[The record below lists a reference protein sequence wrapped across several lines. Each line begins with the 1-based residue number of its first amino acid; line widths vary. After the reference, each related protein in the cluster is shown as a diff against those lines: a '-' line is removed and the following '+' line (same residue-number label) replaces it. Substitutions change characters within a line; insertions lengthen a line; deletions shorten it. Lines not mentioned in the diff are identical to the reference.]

1 MWSGT
6 EAGRSTEQVKLR
18 LRPEDALRIR
28 VSARDARVDLSTYV
42 ALLLDDPE
50 RAAAARIPTS
60 EFPLADVSR
69 LAGILGLLP
78 EEVRRSR
85 GELGRAFGLLKHL
98 FEMPLTASNAERHAF
113 ASPMPR
119 AMRGRRSRTS
129 TRPSI
134 GSWTSLPRSAKT
146 LPSRPG
152 ASRGRDGGRNDSRD
166 DRATMI
172 AKLAPK
178 RRAGRGSFGALKSYL
193 EVDAN
198 DRERDDLVASWSG
211 GVASHG
217 TAALEMEA
225 VAQQARA
232 EGKRRELADPV
243 YHVIVSARPGETIDV
258 EQMKLAVDA
267 VRRSLGADEH
277 QYFAAI
283 HHDTDTDRSHVHVAI
298 NKVSLRG
305 RMLDRWQD
313 YAKLARAAEWSERE
327 MGLHVDRHVAWRDK
341 LCERE
346 LGIVPDT
353 GPSLG
358 RTEGVAQGS
367 TGKRARR
374 STGAMRCAARTIRG
388 LPTVIATKL
397 VLSDT
402 NNRIYSRI
410 NHESHRYDDYH
421 DGRGAPRTAA
431 HRSGEFFRTTLG
443 GPCGDCHRG

>member
-217 TAALEMEA
+217 TA
-225 VAQQARA
+225 RS
-232 EGKRRELADPV
+232 RW
-243 YHVIVSARPGETIDV
+243 
-258 EQMKLAVDA
+258 
-267 VRRSLGADEH
+267 RRS
-277 QYFAAI
+277 
-283 HHDTDTDRSHVHVAI
+283 RSKRA
-298 NKVSLRG
+298 LRG
-305 RMLDRWQD
+305 SG
-313 YAKLARAAEWSERE
+313 ES
-327 MGLHVDRHVAWRDK
+327 
-341 LCERE
+341 
-346 LGIVPDT
+346 
-353 GPSLG
+353 
-358 RTEGVAQGS
+358 
-367 TGKRARR
+367 
-374 STGAMRCAARTIRG
+374 
-388 LPTVIATKL
+388 
-397 VLSDT
+397 
-402 NNRIYSRI
+402 SRI
-410 NHESHRYDDYH
+410 PS
-421 DGRGAPRTAA
+421 
-431 HRSGEFFRTTLG
+431 TT
-443 GPCGDCHRG
+443 